1 MSTDRQVEAGQAVYT
16 RTTLAAYDIIVLGIS
31 NQYIWKCPSTK
42 IEENYNKFVSA
53 NHLDVG
59 VGTGY
64 FLDRC
69 HFPSESP
76 RIALMDL
83 NTNAL
88 DFASKRI
95 GRYMPEIYRQ
105 NILEPISGDILQF
118 DSVGLNYLLHCL
130 PGAITEKA
138 VVFEHLKSLMNPGAT
153 IFGSTILQGG
163 VKRNLAATYLMQFY
177 NQKGIFS
184 NVRDDIEGLKSE
196 LNKSF
201 EDVVVEVI
209 GCVALFSGHVPTHI
223 QVKK

>member
-1 MSTDRQVEAGQAVYT
+1 MISTDRQVEAGQAVYT
-16 RTTLAAYDIIVLGIS
+16 KSTLSAYDIIVLGIS
-31 NQYIWKCPSTK
+31 NRYIWKCPTAK
-42 IEENYNKFVSA
+42 IEENYNKSVSA

-83 NTNAL
+83 NTNTL
-88 DFASKRI
+88 NFASKRI
-95 GRYMPEIYRQ
+95 GRFKPEVYRQ
-105 NILEPISGDILQF
+105 NILEPISEDILQF

-130 PGAITEKA
+130 PGTITTKA

-163 VKRNLAATYLMQFY
+163 VDRNWVAIYLMQFY
-177 NQKGIFS
+177 NNKGVFS
-184 NVRDDIEGLKSE
+184 NSGDDLEDLKDV
-196 LNKSF
+196 LNQYF
-201 EDVVVEVI
+201 EDVVVDVC
-209 GCVALFSGHVPTHI
+209 GCVALFSGHTACLE
-223 QVKK
+223 